1 MVLFIFYTYYVFLTE
16 LLNFNK
22 IIYKKN
28 IKSFSSSILWCI
40 CNSLRDFFYLLQIF
54 LLNHLLK
61 SNLNSNRAKC
71 SPLGCARTLFNVF
84 VNQSITLSS
93 VSHNVLSSSF
103 SVNNKLPTSHI
114 DACKMKS
121 SHSRNKRCINLF
133 TC

>member
-1 MVLFIFYTYYVFLTE
+1 M
-16 LLNFNK
+16 
-22 IIYKKN
+22 
-28 IKSFSSSILWCI
+28 
-40 CNSLRDFFYLLQIF
+40 FFYLLQIF

-61 SNLNSNRAKC
+61 SNLNSSLAKC

-103 SVNNKLPTSHI
+103 SVKNKLPTSHI

-121 SHSRNKRCINLF
+121 SHSRSKRCISLF
-133 TC
+133 TCYKYS